1 MVALQ
6 LLDVKTDIK
15 IFFQRLHGDWVKKER
30 LFDTAPPCFS
40 ASGEGVLA
48 PNQLST
54 VRDLNPLKTPSG
66 KALAPGH
73 GGYARAG
80 PSQRFVSPRPLT
92 QPYFL
97 SSVKEG
103 APGG

>member
-6 LLDVKTDIK
+6 LWDVKTDIK
-15 IFFQRLHGDWVKKER
+15 IFFQRLHGDWGKKER

-54 VRDLNPLKTPSG
+54 LRDLNPLKTPSG
-66 KALAPGH
+66 KALAPGL

-97 SSVKEG
+97 SRLEDG